1 MKKNKKQDI
10 LEAAKDILLKK
21 GIFET
26 RVEDITNYLGIA
38 KGSFYTY
45 FKTKNE
51 LLNEIISQF
60 FEIRKKELENIAKN
74 NDDLESKIRNFI
86 LFSNDLKSSL
96 IIINLRRNYDSLNVE
111 IRDNLLEIEKLNR
124 SILKDILEKYT
135 NSKYVKDSIEI
146 IILFILGGIKSYRME
161 KLFYKNLED
170 FLISDINELEEKM
183 RSKEL
188 ENDIKVIT
196 NTIKAI
202 LGGEK

>member
-124 SILKDILEKYT
+124 SILKDILENIQTVNMLKIV
-135 NSKYVKDSIEI
+135 SK
-146 IILFILGGIKSYRME
+146 L
-161 KLFYKNLED
+161 
-170 FLISDINELEEKM
+170 
-183 RSKEL
+183 
-188 ENDIKVIT
+188 
-196 NTIKAI
+196 
-202 LGGEK
+202 